1 MILIAA
7 LLLAGYAFVQSR
19 RQAAREADPYY
30 GMVEVFNGDDYVW
43 ITPQDGVALNDLDKS
58 EFINDASGNLT
69 YTGREYKAS
78 RGLRQRRALCHRPRR
93 RHVLRQRRAVYRR

>member
-7 LLLAGYAFVQSR
+7 LLLACYAAVQLR

-43 ITPQDGVALNDLDKS
+43 ITP
-58 EFINDASGNLT
+58 
-69 YTGREYKAS
+69 
-78 RGLRQRRALCHRPRR
+78 
-93 RHVLRQRRAVYRR
+93 

>member
-1 MILIAA
+1 MKNTKRKTKKRGGIRPVFIVILIAA
-7 LLLAGYAFVQSR
+7 LLLACYAAVQLR

-43 ITPQDGVALNDLDKS
+43 ITPQDGVALNDLDKR

-69 YTGREYKAS
+69 YTGRA
-78 RGLRQRRALCHRPRR
+78 
-93 RHVLRQRRAVYRR
+93 

>member
-30 GMVEVFNGDDYVW
+30 GMVEVFNGDELCVDNS
-43 ITPQDGVALNDLDKS
+43 A
-58 EFINDASGNLT
+58 
-69 YTGREYKAS
+69 GRRCA
-78 RGLRQRRALCHRPRR
+78 QRS
-93 RHVLRQRRAVYRR
+93 